1 MLPYLLKRTDA
12 SVEGAGRTG
21 RCHAAFSG
29 CSGLTSGK
37 AAFCCSF
44 SSAAVLVPC
53 SSNSFPWRRHG
64 GSWRGPAWKSSPMY
78 GIDVG
83 SLFQIKLTCSV
94 LPRQMVFLSAV
105 SSLTDR
111 LQRGSVGFS
120 SCWAWGIRMTVK
132 AYGVNSSGSGARR
145 FSATARTSR
154 LTFSASR
161 PSESRL
167 VCAFNR
173 AKASRLSLLSRH
185 QETQSSR
192 G

>member
-1 MLPYLLKRTDA
+1 MPGCFFRLFPFDFGEGGVLLLFQFR
-12 SVEGAGRTG
+12 GRFG
-21 RCHAAFSG
+21 SMFQQQFFLG
-29 CSGLTSGK
+29 GVM
-37 AAFCCSF
+37 
-44 SSAAVLVPC
+44 AVPGVVQ
-53 SSNSFPWRRHG
+53 HG
-64 GSWRGPAWKSSPMY
+64 NRSPMY

-111 LQRGSVGFS
+111 LQCGSVGFS
-120 SCWAWGIRMTVK
+120 SCWAWGVRMTVK

-161 PSESRL
+161 SSESTLSTGRRPAGCPFCPAIRRRNPPEDDCGRHL
-167 VCAFNR
+167 GVVLTGR
-173 AKASRLSLLSRH
+173 ACIYPL
-185 QETQSSR
+185 
-192 G
+192 

>member
-1 MLPYLLKRTDA
+1 MGFEPTTSTLARLRSTPELYPH
-12 SVEGAGRTG
+12 SVERDINYHIRKKMQA
-21 RCHAAFSG
+21 
-29 CSGLTSGK
+29 LILN
-37 AAFCCSF
+37 FCNF
-44 SSAAVLVPC
+44 
-53 SSNSFPWRRHG
+53 F
-64 GSWRGPAWKSSPMY
+64 Y
-78 GIDVG
+78 

-111 LQRGSVGFS
+111 LQCGSVGFS
-120 SCWAWGIRMTVK
+120 SCWAWGMRMTVK

>member
-1 MLPYLLKRTDA
+1 
-12 SVEGAGRTG
+12 
-21 RCHAAFSG
+21 
-29 CSGLTSGK
+29 
-37 AAFCCSF
+37 
-44 SSAAVLVPC
+44 
-53 SSNSFPWRRHG
+53 
-64 GSWRGPAWKSSPMY
+64 MY

-161 PSESRL
+161 SPESRP

-185 QETQSSR
+185 QGTQSSK

>member
-1 MLPYLLKRTDA
+1 MPGCFFRLFPFDFGEGGVLLLFQFR
-12 SVEGAGRTG
+12 GRFG
-21 RCHAAFSG
+21 SMFQQQFFLG
-29 CSGLTSGK
+29 GVM
-37 AAFCCSF
+37 
-44 SSAAVLVPC
+44 AVPGVGQ
-53 SSNSFPWRRHG
+53 HG
-64 GSWRGPAWKSSPMY
+64 NRSPMY

-111 LQRGSVGFS
+111 LQCGSVGFS
-120 SCWAWGIRMTVK
+120 SCWAWGVRMTVK

-161 PSESRL
+161 SSESRP